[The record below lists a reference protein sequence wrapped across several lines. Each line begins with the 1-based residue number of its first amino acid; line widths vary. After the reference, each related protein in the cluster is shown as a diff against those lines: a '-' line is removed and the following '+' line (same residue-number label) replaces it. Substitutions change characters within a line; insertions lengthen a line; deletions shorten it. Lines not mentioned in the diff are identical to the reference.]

1 MMEMDLDL
9 DEMRAAKWWEVNI
22 PPFGAVINVDK
33 VEERNMDGPLVQ
45 ITQVNSF
52 EDIWVCPFPWDQRDE
67 LLTSMNKF
75 YIEGEGRDWTIPDSE
90 FCRGKFLMA
99 APYADYGYH
108 RVIIKQVLSEEI
120 ISVLY
125 IDYGSSGEV
134 HYKDVRLIH
143 KKFLTLPARA
153 IPARLWGISE
163 HENMVEISR
172 LMLTKLMTEG
182 NKHGFCCLVVSNV
195 ARRRSNGVL
204 EQVSKPA
211 VWLQDIMED
220 DSVNNILLRQNYAS
234 VDLADFLDKGLA
246 LDIKFAEVKNDD
258 LFDVSAFLMNLLR
271 GVPFV
276 DGCHQDTTH
285 MERNKSQACVETVE
299 SGKEFEISSRT
310 DMGTK
315 YEKLPNK
322 DHVIFEELKESR
334 IIDIEDDE
342 NEMEV
347 KVKPRI
353 TVLRPQLFTKNTP
366 GELRDVLEKVE
377 KDCGIQG
384 GLIKNQDLVLI
395 SKNDNY
401 INQENLSLND
411 TSSITNASDSGVCS
425 NNNENLLLPFGA
437 SSDN

>member
-1 MMEMDLDL
+1 MEMDLDL

-67 LLTSMNKF
+67 LLASMNKF
-75 YIEGEGRDWTIPDSE
+75 YIDGDGRDWTIPDSE

-125 IDYGSSGEV
+125 IDYGTSGEV

-143 KKFLTLPARA
+143 KKYLTLPAQ
-153 IPARLWGISE
+153 ARLWGISE

-172 LMLTKLMTEG
+172 LIVTKLMTEG

-246 LDIKFAEVKNDD
+246 LDIKSAEVKNDD

-377 KDCGIQG
+377 KDCGIQ
-384 GLIKNQDLVLI
+384 
-395 SKNDNY
+395 
-401 INQENLSLND
+401 ENLSLNE
-411 TSSITNASDSGVCS
+411 TSSSITNASDSGVCS

>member
-1 MMEMDLDL
+1 
-9 DEMRAAKWWEVNI
+9 
-22 PPFGAVINVDK
+22 
-33 VEERNMDGPLVQ
+33 
-45 ITQVNSF
+45 
-52 EDIWVCPFPWDQRDE
+52 
-67 LLTSMNKF
+67 
-75 YIEGEGRDWTIPDSE
+75 
-90 FCRGKFLMA
+90 
-99 APYADYGYH
+99 
-108 RVIIKQVLSEEI
+108 
-120 ISVLY
+120 
-125 IDYGSSGEV
+125 
-134 HYKDVRLIH
+134 
-143 KKFLTLPARA
+143 
-153 IPARLWGISE
+153 
-163 HENMVEISR
+163 MVEISR

-246 LDIKFAEVKNDD
+246 LDMKSAEVKNDD

-334 IIDIEDDE
+334 IIDIEDDSDDE

-353 TVLRPQLFTKNTP
+353 IVCRPQLFTKNTP

-377 KDCGIQG
+377 KDRGIQG
-384 GLIKNQDLVLI
+384 SIIKNQDLVLI

>member
-9 DEMRAAKWWEVNI
+9 DEMRAAKRWEVNI

-220 DSVNNILLRQNYAS
+220 DSVNNILLRQNCAS
-234 VDLADFLDKGLA
+234 VDLEDFLDKGLA
-246 LDIKFAEVKNDD
+246 LDIKFAEGKKDD
-258 LFDVSAFLMNLLR
+258 TLFDVSTSLTNLLR
-271 GVPFV
+271 GFPF
-276 DGCHQDTTH
+276 GHGSHHDTTH
-285 MERNKSQACVETVE
+285 
-299 SGKEFEISSRT
+299 
-310 DMGTK
+310 
-315 YEKLPNK
+315 
-322 DHVIFEELKESR
+322 
-334 IIDIEDDE
+334 
-342 NEMEV
+342 
-347 KVKPRI
+347 
-353 TVLRPQLFTKNTP
+353 RPKTF
-366 GELRDVLEKVE
+366 
-377 KDCGIQG
+377 
-384 GLIKNQDLVLI
+384 
-395 SKNDNY
+395 
-401 INQENLSLND
+401 
-411 TSSITNASDSGVCS
+411 
-425 NNNENLLLPFGA
+425 
-437 SSDN
+437 SDNNWWNQTWTKSSV